1 MQLDEKLRRMNVNRN
16 LRSTRIGII
25 RELHTCAPYTVYAYK
40 GTVYR
45 HRTPIAIARRGTTRR
60 VSVSCGLCSPAS
72 TVGRAPT
79 DAARNRLGSM
89 SPSCAG
95 DSMPGSFYFAVSS
108 RRPSHAFHRRKRSRA
123 VLRYVHS
130 VKWFSY
136 SAIIM

>member
-1 MQLDEKLRRMNVNRN
+1 MQLDGKLRKMNVNRS

-25 RELHTCAPYTVYAYK
+25 RELHTCAPHTRIRVRYT
-40 GTVYR
+40 GTA
-45 HRTPIAIARRGTTRR
+45 TPVAIARRGTARR
-60 VSVSCGLCSPAS
+60 VSVSSGLCSPAS

-108 RRPSHAFHRRKRSRA
+108 RRPSHAFHRRKRRRA

-130 VKWFSY
+130 VNRFSY
-136 SAIIM
+136 FAIIT